1 MTGFNPRGI
10 TEEEVKKQST
20 SANPTCILEGQEPLV
35 VAELDKVD
43 EDLAAQLIT
52 VRHGNGIQIQADK
65 ITKYAGQWRFGE
77 RHGDG
82 HVVSA
87 DGSEYRGNLH
97 FG

>member
-1 MTGFNPRGI
+1 MAGFNPRGI

-52 VRHGNGIQIQADK
+52 VRHGNGI
-65 ITKYAGQWRFGE
+65 
-77 RHGDG
+77 
-82 HVVSA
+82 
-87 DGSEYRGNLH
+87 
-97 FG
+97 